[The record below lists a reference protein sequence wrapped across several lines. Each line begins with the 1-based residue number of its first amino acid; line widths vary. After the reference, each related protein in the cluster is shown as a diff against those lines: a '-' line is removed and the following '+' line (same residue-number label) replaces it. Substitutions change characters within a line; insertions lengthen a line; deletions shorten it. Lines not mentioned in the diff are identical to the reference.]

1 MITTKS
7 LRMPLNAKPRLISCD
22 EAGYTGPK
30 LLDDN
35 QPYFAYAAIDLTP
48 DEARKIVSD
57 TRAKHHIQA
66 PELKASLL
74 QRQWS
79 NRGIDRSSKPPVI
92 STVRPGAR
100 DGPQG

>member
-74 QRQWS
+74 RKRE
-79 NRGIDRSSKPPVI
+79 N
-92 STVRPGAR
+92 
-100 DGPQG
+100 